1 MRAVKGYM
9 LTILGPDVSEYESYD
24 MESNSILSGRV
35 LGDAEDVINDAL
47 PEGYEARITEA
58 MVARP

>member
-1 MRAVKGYM
+1 MKALKGYM
-9 LTILGPDVSEYESYD
+9 LTVLGPEKDEKDVEVV
-24 MESNSILSGRV
+24 LSGRV

-58 MVARP
+58 MVVRP